1 VIPLIVE
8 KTKHLIEQMDN
19 DKPSSNKDALM
30 VPSIIVPISFS
41 LPVGGK
47 LLALLFVLFA
57 GWFSGSEVSARHYVY
72 LLTAGLPQL
81 FGSSSVAMPNL
92 LALFNVPSSL
102 YELFLVSENL
112 IVGRLS
118 ALLSVIF
125 SSCLAILIAASMLKQ
140 LTFKW
145 SIFSKYLLLLPT
157 ISIVAFISLRYTF
170 DNISYQYQGYTKFI
184 ERDFMLIDVETKV
197 LKKAE
202 NTIANSQPNIDVLTR
217 IEQRGFIRIGY
228 FIDDLPYA
236 FHNKDGK
243 LVGFDIEILNLLAD
257 DLGVSIEFVRVFHN
271 EAQSLLSSGYLDMT
285 TGVPVLPNNMRKF
298 TLTVPYSSQSL
309 VFIVKEN
316 RRSEFTN
323 WVSIVKNK
331 NFIIGIHELYY
342 SENLI
347 KRYFKL
353 GTAWEISTPRLYL
366 KEEFD
371 HIDAMLFGAPT
382 ASAWTLL
389 HPEYTVVAPKPA
401 QPPISM
407 AFAINNKDIAFELFM
422 SNWIQM
428 KKQNNDIKRLFDYW
442 IGGQKTSP
450 ITHKKVEIN

>member
-1 VIPLIVE
+1 
-8 KTKHLIEQMDN
+8 
-19 DKPSSNKDALM
+19 
-30 VPSIIVPISFS
+30 
-41 LPVGGK
+41 
-47 LLALLFVLFA
+47 
-57 GWFSGSEVSARHYVY
+57 
-72 LLTAGLPQL
+72 
-81 FGSSSVAMPNL
+81 
-92 LALFNVPSSL
+92 
-102 YELFLVSENL
+102 
-112 IVGRLS
+112 
-118 ALLSVIF
+118 
-125 SSCLAILIAASMLKQ
+125 
-140 LTFKW
+140 
-145 SIFSKYLLLLPT
+145 
-157 ISIVAFISLRYTF
+157 
-170 DNISYQYQGYTKFI
+170 
-184 ERDFMLIDVETKV
+184 
-197 LKKAE
+197 
-202 NTIANSQPNIDVLTR
+202 
-217 IEQRGFIRIGY
+217 
-228 FIDDLPYA
+228 
-236 FHNKDGK
+236 
-243 LVGFDIEILNLLAD
+243 
-257 DLGVSIEFVRVFHN
+257 
-271 EAQSLLSSGYLDMT
+271 MT

-331 NFIIGIHELYY
+331 NFIIGIPELYY

-353 GTAWEISTPRLYL
+353 GTAWEISTPRLYF
-366 KEEFD
+366 KEEYD